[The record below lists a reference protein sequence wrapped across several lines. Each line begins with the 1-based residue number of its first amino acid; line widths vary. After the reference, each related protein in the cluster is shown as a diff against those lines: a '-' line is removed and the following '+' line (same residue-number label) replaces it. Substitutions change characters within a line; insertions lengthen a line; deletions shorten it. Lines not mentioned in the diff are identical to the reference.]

1 MAAYRRV
8 YDSHHLQA
16 DCKEPGSTPEPYLG
30 NRLWATQ
37 YLYFL
42 GKGDAKIRILKLT
55 RQGHRLAGWSLVV
68 YDCLVGDKKSVIAQE
83 LCDAVSHNLDNTATN
98 STWKGLH
105 KVQ

>member
-68 YDCLVGDKKSVIAQE
+68 YDCQSWGQKLSYRTGTVRRRKSQSRQYCNKQHLERLA
-83 LCDAVSHNLDNTATN
+83 
-98 STWKGLH
+98 
-105 KVQ
+105 